1 MSTRPNPTPIPTQTP
16 TPSELPFDE
25 VITSEDELRKLYR
38 QPVAVVANKKLD
50 HMEPWIR
57 VTIAAA
63 RFAFV
68 ATADRAGRPTVSPR
82 GGNEGFV
89 TVLDERRL
97 AIADYAGNNLIDSL
111 RNIVENPSIGIIFVV
126 PGRNETIRVDG
137 DAWVSVDPEVLRLC
151 RKGDRRR
158 VKTAICVRVRSVFFH
173 CPSSFNRATLWE
185 SNTWRDDVDLEYDD
199 FIRRSLPPDEWP
211 SWA

>member
-1 MSTRPNPTPIPTQTP
+1 MSDRSLPVDV
-16 TPSELPFDE
+16 PFDG
-25 VITSEDELRKLYR
+25 VITSEDELRTLYR
-38 QPVAVVANKKLD
+38 PPVAVVANKKLD
-50 HMEPWIR
+50 HMEPWVR

-68 ATADRAGRPTVSPR
+68 ATADRDGRPTVSPR

-89 TVLDERRL
+89 TVLDDRRL
-97 AIADYAGNNLIDSL
+97 AIADFAVNNLIDSL
-111 RNIVENPSIGIIFVV
+111 RNIVENPAVGIIFVI

-137 DAWVSVDPEVLRLC
+137 DAWVSVDPEILRLC
-151 RKGDRRR
+151 RGRDRRR

-173 CPSSFNRATLWE
+173 CPSSFNRATLWD
-185 SNTWRDDVDLEYDD
+185 STTWRDDVDQEFDD
-199 FIRRSLPPDEWP
+199 FIRRSLPAGEWP